1 MTNYRPNSIF
11 RVISK
16 IMEKVLCQPIK
27 ESFELHDL
35 LTKKQFGFRP
45 SKNTSLAINE
55 FLEIIYKC
63 SVPSSSE
70 AQVMVLEFSKV
81 VNTFNHD
88 ILLGKLEFLP
98 VLQF

>member
-11 RVISK
+11 SVISK
-16 IMEKVLCQPIK
+16 IMEKVLCQPIR

-35 LTKKQFGFRP
+35 LTKNQFGFRL
-45 SKNTSLAINE
+45 SKNTSYPINE
-55 FLEIIYKC
+55 FLETVYKC
-63 SVPSSSE
+63 SDASSSE

-81 VNTFNHD
+81 INTFNHY
-88 ILLGKLEFLP
+88 ILLCKLEFLP